1 MVTSVQELVADKGLE
16 YKLSGRDIL
25 IRCLNPEHDDKDPSL
40 RIDKLTGIG
49 HCFSCGF
56 RVNIYKYFGLIADTQ
71 SILATKIKEK
81 IVKIYSDT
89 MGLEIPKGAQPY
101 HREFRGI
108 STKTLEYFGAFTHK
122 DFEDRLMFPLKDT
135 NNKIVCFVGRHFIST
150 GTPRYLNYP
159 HGVEVPLFP
168 GKIHPRDGTVILVE
182 GIFDAL
188 NLFDHGI
195 TNVVATMGTQGLGS
209 LKGLNKD
216 KVLLLKLQGVHKIIF
231 LYDGDAPGQKAVE
244 ILKPQLEKVGF
255 LVDNIELPDDTDPGS
270 LTSEDIERLKTLI

>member
-1 MVTSVQELVADKGLE
+1 MVTSVQELIVDRGLE
-16 YKLSGRDIL
+16 YKLSGRDVL

-56 RVNIYKYFGLIADTQ
+56 KVNIYKYFGLIADVQ
-71 SILATKIKEK
+71 SIKVKQIKEK
-81 IVKIYSDT
+81 IIKIVSDSL
-89 MGLEIPKGAQPY
+89 GLSIPKGAQPY
-101 HREFRGI
+101 HREFRSI
-108 STKTLEYFGAFTHK
+108 SGKTLEFFGAFTHN
-122 DFEDRLMFPLKDT
+122 DFEDRLMFPIRDI
-135 NNKIVCFVGRHFIST
+135 NNKIVCFIGRHFIST

-159 HGVEVPLFP
+159 HGVEIPLFP
-168 GKIHPRDGTVILVE
+168 GKITPNNGTVILVE

-188 NLFDHGI
+188 NLFDKGI

-231 LYDGDAPGQKAVE
+231 LYDGDPPGQKAVE
-244 ILKPQLEKVGF
+244 ILKPQLEKAGF

-270 LTSEDIERLKTLI
+270 LSIEDIERLKTLI

>member
-1 MVTSVQELVADKGLE
+1 MVTSVQELIADKGLE
-16 YKLSGRDIL
+16 YKLSGRDVL
-25 IRCLNPEHDDKDPSL
+25 IRCLNPEHDDRDPSL

-56 RVNIYKYFGLIADTQ
+56 RVNIYKFFGLIADTQ
-71 SILATKIKEK
+71 SIFVTKIKEK
-81 IVKIYSDT
+81 IIKIYSDT

-108 STKTLEYFGAFTHK
+108 SPKTLEYFGAFTHK
-122 DFEDRLMFPLKDT
+122 DFEDRLMFPLKDA
-135 NNKIVCFVGRHFIST
+135 NDKITCFVGRHFIAT

-168 GKIHPRDGTVILVE
+168 GKIHSKNGTVILVE

-216 KVLLLKLQGVHKIIF
+216 KILLLKLQGVHKIIF

-244 ILKPQLEKVGF
+244 ILKPQLEKAGF

-270 LTSEDIERLKTLI
+270 LCSDDIERLKTLI